1 MKWQSAVLGVP
12 AVLLVSACA
21 GTTAPGTTAPVAADS
36 AVHGTGT
43 VRGIYEMAGGPIQ
56 PGSQPPVRPLPG
68 VVIFQNR
75 DAKVSVR
82 AGRTGRFSVRLPA
95 GSYAVSGRSP
105 SVREQLPGGRLTE
118 GRCSSP
124 LTVRVLAGQTERIT
138 VTCPVR

>member
-1 MKWQSAVLGVP
+1 MKWQAAVVGVP

-21 GTTAPGTTAPVAADS
+21 GTTTPVAADS

-43 VRGIYEMAGGPIQ
+43 VRGTYEMEGGPIQ
-56 PGSQPPVRPLPG
+56 PGSGSQPPVRPLSG

-75 DAKVSVR
+75 DARVRVR
-82 AGRTGRFSVRLPA
+82 AGQTGRFSVRLPA

-105 SVREQLPGGRLTE
+105 SIREQLPDGHVVE

-124 LTVRVLAGQTERIT
+124 LTVRVHAGKTERIT
-138 VTCPVR
+138 VMCPVP